1 MKHILFLHGALGA
14 QSQFDSLKEKLGVS
28 YHCHS
33 LDFFGHGH
41 SSFSEQF
48 GIDAFANQVTDYVH
62 QYELEGCHVFGYSM
76 GGYVALFAEHA
87 QPGLFS
93 SIMTLGTKFNWTPES
108 SKREASFLDPIK
120 IQEKVPA
127 YAESL
132 KTMHGDQWV
141 ELCEKTTAMM
151 RYLGDM
157 PLLNN
162 VTLSEIKLPVRLAIG
177 DSDKMVTLD
186 ETTSAFRQF
195 DKGSFLVMPTT
206 PHPIEQVNMDR
217 LAYKIEKFVES

>member
-14 QSQFDSLKEKLGVS
+14 QSQFDSLKEKLSSS

-33 LDFFGHGH
+33 LDFFGHGQ
-41 SSFSEQF
+41 SSFSDQF
-48 GIDAFANQVTDYVH
+48 GIDAFANQVTDYVR

-87 QPGLFS
+87 EPGLFS

-108 SKREASFLDPIK
+108 SKREASLLDPAK
-120 IQEKVPA
+120 IEEKVPD
-127 YAESL
+127 YADSL
-132 KTMHGDQWV
+132 KKMHGDKWI
-141 ELCEKTTAMM
+141 ELCEKTAEMM

-157 PLLNN
+157 PLLTSL
-162 VTLSEIKLPVRLAIG
+162 TLSEIKLPVRLCIG
-177 DSDKMVTLD
+177 DSDKMVTLE
-186 ETTSAFRQF
+186 ETMLSFRQLAQ
-195 DKGSFLVMPTT
+195 GSFLVMPTT